1 MKLDP
6 FIEAEKT
13 AGHSVNKCCGLF
25 EVSRAAYDQR
35 RTGIP
40 SARAVADAELTKQIE
55 AVHAESKGTYGSPR
69 VHRELGHRGVTCGRR
84 RVTRLMRVAGLEG
97 RCKKRWRKTTVADPE
112 AEQAKDLIQRQF
124 QPFVEIDRRYCGDI
138 TYIATWE
145 GWSYLATVID
155 LASRKV
161 VGWSLADHM
170 RTELVEDAL
179 TMAFVNRAPEEGVIF
194 HSDRGCNIR
203 VGTSLISHATT
214 AWCSRSGGRASAGT
228 TPWPS
233 PSLPPSNANSSTFG
247 PGPPDQDFTEPSSN
261 TSRVGTTPAGCTRRS
276 ATSARAS
283 TKCSTTTPTV
293 RRHNQLKQPVRR
305 TGSSPDLLST
315 SVSLYE

>member
-1 MKLDP
+1 M
-6 FIEAEKT
+6 
-13 AGHSVNKCCGLF
+13 AG
-25 EVSRAAYDQR
+25 
-35 RTGIP
+35 P
-40 SARAVADAELTKQIE
+40 
-55 AVHAESKGTYGSPR
+55 
-69 VHRELGHRGVTCGRR
+69 
-84 RVTRLMRVAGLEG
+84 EG

-145 GWSYLATVID
+145 GSAYLATVID

-179 TMAFVNRAPEEGVIF
+179 TMAFVNRAPEEGSF
-194 HSDRGCNIR
+194 SIR
-203 VGTSLISHATT
+203 TRLQYMSRDSLISHATT
-214 AWCSRSGGRASAGT
+214 AWCSRSGGRASAWT
-228 TPWPS
+228 TPWPG

-276 ATSARAS
+276 ATSEPS
-283 TKCSTTTPTV
+283 
-293 RRHNQLKQPVRR
+293 Q
-305 TGSSPDLLST
+305 
-315 SVSLYE
+315 YEMLHHDADRQAA